1 MYRVKVYTL
10 EREQWI
16 PVSLDRAFDFFGD
29 AANLERITPPWLGFR
44 ILSPLPVEMRTGAR
58 IEYRIWLGGVPAR
71 WATRITRWDPPR
83 AFVDLQESGPYA
95 LWEHLHEFAPLGA
108 GVLMRDRVRYAL
120 PFGYLGRAV
129 HRSLIRSLLARIFD
143 YRFAVIRERFGGAGD
158 PESGSRSA
166 ADSGRA
172 PDLRS
177 TGANRSSTVPR
188 RAPRRHREQ

>member
-1 MYRVKVYTL
+1 LREVKVYIL

-16 PVSLDRAFDFFGD
+16 PASLDRAFEFFGD

-44 ILSPLPVEMRTGAR
+44 ILTPLPVEMRTGAR
-58 IEYRIWLGGVPAR
+58 IAYRIRLGGVPTR
-71 WATRITRWDPPR
+71 WVARITRWEPPS

-95 LWEHLHEFAPLGA
+95 LWEHLHEFAPLGS

-143 YRFAVIRERFGGAGD
+143 YRFAVIREHFGGAGAGT
-158 PESGSRSA
+158 SGYRLGGAAPRSA
-166 ADSGRA
+166 ASQGAVKLVA
-172 PDLRS
+172 PTAL
-177 TGANRSSTVPR
+177 
-188 RAPRRHREQ
+188 